1 MFVGSPVCWPRF
13 CSFPM
18 CFEGFCPPV
27 WASGRCLPCC
37 GRCCGHGLARQIRH
51 VAGVLSR
58 CGSSS
63 RCFRSQTVGLLPL
76 CTLSWLR
83 SLPLSGLSYPSCLYG
98 RRSVGPVLFFPDVF
112 LRSPC
117 GGVYSNGDK
126 SHIEFAHHVGVRIAH
141 HVGVRIGPPRQS
153 GSKRRRA
160 RACHDSPI
168 KTILG

>member
-1 MFVGSPVCWPRF
+1 MMAFDEFVMLPECRPGPLLPLCALGRIGSASCRCVHVVANVVVVVKPFVLMVMLIGSPVCWPRF

-58 CGSSS
+58 CGFSS
-63 RCFRSQTVGLLPL
+63 RCFRSQTAGLLPL

-83 SLPLSGLSYPSCLYG
+83 SLPLSGLLYPSCSYG
-98 RRSVGPVLFFPDVF
+98 RRSIGPVLFFPNVF
-112 LRSPC
+112 
-117 GGVYSNGDK
+117 
-126 SHIEFAHHVGVRIAH
+126 
-141 HVGVRIGPPRQS
+141 
-153 GSKRRRA
+153 
-160 RACHDSPI
+160 
-168 KTILG
+168 